1 VAGCLVIRFSCA
13 LSEIRLTKIKFLDPI
28 PSGSTAVLLLHGLGA
43 NGSSWTLQ
51 FDPLIKSGFRPLAP
65 DAPGFGDSP
74 YDGKGWSIPRV
85 AASIAEFLQEMN
97 VVPSHV
103 VGISMGGTIAQQ
115 LTLDFPHLVS
125 KLVLVNTF
133 SVLRPKK
140 LSGWFYFLQR
150 FILVHSLGLPT
161 QAKFVSRRIFPR
173 DDQQVLRDLLI
184 ENISKADPRA
194 YRAAMRSLGLFNS
207 SKRLS
212 EIMAST
218 LVVTGEHDTTVPL
231 ENQRVLAERIKGAQQ
246 VVIPGAGHAV
256 SVDRPEQFNKVLLDF
271 LRG

>member
-1 VAGCLVIRFSCA
+1 MTDLHY
-13 LSEIRLTKIKFLDPI
+13 LDPN
-28 PSGSTAVLLLHGLGA
+28 PSGSPGVLLLHGLGA
-43 NGSSWTLQ
+43 NGASWTLQ
-51 FDPLIKSGFRPLAP
+51 FDPLLKAGFRPLAP

-74 YDGKGWSIPRV
+74 YDGKGWSIPR
-85 AASIAEFLQEMN
+85 AAKSTAEFLQKMN

-115 LTLDFPHLVS
+115 LTLDFPQWVR

-133 SVLRPKK
+133 SLLRPKR

-161 QAKFVSRRIFPR
+161 QAKFVSRRIFPQE
-173 DDQQVLRDLLI
+173 DQQVLRDLLI
-184 ENISKADPRA
+184 DQISKTDPRA

-212 EIMAST
+212 EIKIPT
-218 LVVTGEHDTTVPL
+218 LIVTSEWDTTVPL
-231 ENQRVLAERIKGAQQ
+231 ESQRLLAERINGAQQ

-256 SVDRPEQFNKVLLDF
+256 SVDQPEQFNKVLLDF
-271 LRG
+271 LRD

>member
-1 VAGCLVIRFSCA
+1 MVKLH
-13 LSEIRLTKIKFLDPI
+13 FLDPN
-28 PSGSTAVLLLHGLGA
+28 PSDSTAVLLLHGLGA

-65 DAPGFGDSP
+65 DTPGFGDSP

-85 AASIAEFLQEMN
+85 AASMAEFLQEMN

-115 LTLDFPHLVS
+115 LTLDFPQLVR

-133 SVLRPKK
+133 SVLRPKR
-140 LSGWFYFLQR
+140 LSGWLYFFQR
-150 FILVHSLGLPT
+150 FVLVHSLGLPT

-173 DDQQVLRDLLI
+173 EDQQVLRDLLI
-184 ENISKADPRA
+184 DQISRTDPRA

-212 EIMAST
+212 EIKIPT
-218 LVVTGEHDTTVPL
+218 LVVTGERDTTVPL
-231 ENQRVLAERIKGAQQ
+231 ESQRLLAVRINGAQQ
-246 VVIPGAGHAV
+246 SVIPGAGHAV
-256 SVDRPEQFNKVLLDF
+256 SVDHPDQFNMILLDF
-271 LRG
+271 LRD

>member
-1 VAGCLVIRFSCA
+1 M
-13 LSEIRLTKIKFLDPI
+13 
-28 PSGSTAVLLLHGLGA
+28 
-43 NGSSWTLQ
+43 
-51 FDPLIKSGFRPLAP
+51 
-65 DAPGFGDSP
+65 
-74 YDGKGWSIPRV
+74 
-85 AASIAEFLQEMN
+85 AEFLQKMN

-115 LTLDFPHLVS
+115 LTLDFPQWVR

-133 SVLRPKK
+133 SLLRPKR

-161 QAKFVSRRIFPR
+161 QAKFVSRRIFPQE
-173 DDQQVLRDLLI
+173 DQQVLRDLLI
-184 ENISKADPRA
+184 DQISKTDPRA

-212 EIMAST
+212 EIMIPT
-218 LVVTGEHDTTVPL
+218 LVVTSEWDTTVPL
-231 ENQRVLAERIKGAQQ
+231 ESQRLLAERINGAQQ

-256 SVDRPEQFNKVLLDF
+256 SVDQPEQFNKVLLDF
-271 LRG
+271 LRD

>member
-1 VAGCLVIRFSCA
+1 MSK
-13 LSEIRLTKIKFLDPI
+13 LTNLHYLDPF
-28 PSGSTAVLLLHGLGA
+28 PSDSPAVLLLHGLGA

-51 FDPLIKSGFRPLAP
+51 FDSLNRAGFRPIAP
-65 DAPGFGDSP
+65 DMPGFGDSP
-74 YDGKGWSIPRV
+74 YDGKGWSISRV
-85 AASIAEFLQEMN
+85 AAVLAGFIQEFN
-97 VVPSHV
+97 IVPSHV

-115 LTLDFPHLVS
+115 LTMDFPKWVR

-140 LSGWFYFLQR
+140 LNGWFYFLQR
-150 FILVHSLGLPT
+150 FVLVHSLGLPT
-161 QAKFVSRRIFPR
+161 QAKFVAGRIFPR
-173 DDQQVLRDLLI
+173 EDQEVLRDLLI

-212 EIMAST
+212 EIMTPT

-231 ENQRVLAERIKGAQQ
+231 ENQRLLAERITGAQH

-256 SVDRPEQFNKVLLDF
+256 TVDHPEQFNKVLLDF
-271 LRG
+271 LRE

>member
-1 VAGCLVIRFSCA
+1 MTDLHY
-13 LSEIRLTKIKFLDPI
+13 LDPN
-28 PSGSTAVLLLHGLGA
+28 PSGSPGVLLLHGLGA
-43 NGSSWTLQ
+43 NGASWTLQ
-51 FDPLIKSGFRPLAP
+51 FDPLLKAGFRPLAP

-74 YDGKGWSIPRV
+74 YDGKGWSIPR
-85 AASIAEFLQEMN
+85 AAKSTAEFLQKMN

-115 LTLDFPHLVS
+115 LTLDFPQLVR

-133 SVLRPKK
+133 SLLRPKR

-161 QAKFVSRRIFPR
+161 QAKFVSRRIFPQE
-173 DDQQVLRDLLI
+173 DQQVLRDLLI
-184 ENISKADPRA
+184 DQISKTDPRA

-212 EIMAST
+212 EIKIPT
-218 LVVTGEHDTTVPL
+218 LIVTSEWDTTVPL
-231 ENQRVLAERIKGAQQ
+231 ESQRLLAERINGAQQ

-256 SVDRPEQFNKVLLDF
+256 SVDQPEQFNKVLLDF
-271 LRG
+271 LRD

>member
-1 VAGCLVIRFSCA
+1 MNNLN
-13 LSEIRLTKIKFLDPI
+13 FLDPN
-28 PSGSTAVLLLHGLGA
+28 PSGLKAVLLLHGLGA

-74 YDGKGWSIPRV
+74 YDGKGWNIPR
-85 AASIAEFLQEMN
+85 AAAIMAEFLLEMN
-97 VVPSHV
+97 IAPSHV

-115 LTLDFPHLVS
+115 LTLDFPQMVR

-133 SVLRPKK
+133 SVLRPKR
-140 LSGWFYFLQR
+140 LSGWLYFFQR
-150 FILVHSLGLPT
+150 FILVHSLGLPI
-161 QAKFVSRRIFPR
+161 QAKFVAGRIFPHE
-173 DDQQVLRDLLI
+173 DQQVLRDLLI
-184 ENISKADPRA
+184 DQISKADPRA

-212 EIMAST
+212 EINTPT
-218 LVVTGEHDTTVPL
+218 LVVTSERDTTVPL
-231 ENQRVLAERIKGAQQ
+231 ESQRLLAERIMGAQQ

-256 SVDRPEQFNKVLLDF
+256 SVDHPEQFNKVLLDF
-271 LRG
+271 LREQPSY